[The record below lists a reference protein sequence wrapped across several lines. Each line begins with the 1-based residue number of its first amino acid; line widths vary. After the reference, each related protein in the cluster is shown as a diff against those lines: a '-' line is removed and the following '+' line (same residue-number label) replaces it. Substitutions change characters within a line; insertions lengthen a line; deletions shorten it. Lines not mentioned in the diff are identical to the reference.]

1 MTRRILLIEDEPL
14 TQDIICT
21 LLQGQGYVVDVA
33 ADGFT
38 ALERARSVRYDVALI
53 DYHLP
58 EMDGYTLG
66 RLLREQQ
73 HPGRDDRP
81 VLIGLTADRNG
92 LAARRGSDAV
102 FRAIL
107 PKPIKP
113 ADLFAT
119 VDRVCQDEALNQDA
133 AGDPTASADPP
144 PQPDETRRAAA
155 RLWRSHGLPF
165 LPKAYASPSPTTEQS
180 AALTLCFDLV
190 GAEEAQFII
199 LMERH
204 GINEAVRAAR
214 RGKAMPLPIIA
225 LSADHV
231 DICDGLF
238 RIGDPASWAM
248 LAAKLRGK
256 APAPIALREVAPVEV
271 VAPAIPAGQREPVAS
286 RASLRPELARHA
298 AASDLRA
305 LLLAG
310 VRAPLMSL
318 RRELAASPDTE
329 SVPSRADDLAPKLAA
344 LDSALL
350 VLGTIA
356 DSLNTETD
364 DRTPATAFDPVELA
378 ESSVAMIRDSLP
390 PGSVDLTC
398 RIDAGMPA
406 LLSGVADRLSPVL
419 LTLLDDA
426 CAAPTPVAVTL
437 DLDFDAGAGKLSF
450 RLDRREQAAKPE
462 RDTAVIALLRDL
474 RFATLRRLVVLM
486 DGTLTQTDG
495 QMLLS
500 VPARCVADAPARP
513 RELRAQ
519 EPANVLVVD
528 DGVTN
533 GQVLTL
539 LLTHKGHHVCRV
551 GDAEAALFACR
562 SHDLVIFD
570 LASGAE
576 ARLSSLEAIRHF
588 QAGRPNVPVLV
599 LAHGLSA
606 PDESLLISSEL
617 LQVLPKPFSPN
628 ALDAAIAS
636 VRQKGA
642 KPVRFVVEAIDA
654 RVRDALAQALGEPTV
669 DRLTGQLLAQVEPL
683 VAEPVLSLEGR
694 QRLVEL
700 SGCASVLGLAEI
712 SMHCA
717 SPQDSAAIRSAI
729 GNLRDALHSPTR
741 SAA

>member
-133 AGDPTASADPP
+133 AGDPTASADLP
-144 PQPDETRRAAA
+144 PQPDETRHAAA

-225 LSADHV
+225 LSADHA

-238 RIGDPASWAM
+238 RIDDPASWAM

-256 APAPIALREVAPVEV
+256 APAPVALRESNQNHCNINFFNHLDCFSITIPTIFHTIIHTRGVQSAENFSIGVSNGVFMQQKPFMT
-271 VAPAIPAGQREPVAS
+271 AIWSQPKAVDPGSILPPTIPPTYGAICPIFVPR
-286 RASLRPELARHA
+286 RHF
-298 AASDLRA
+298 
-305 LLLAG
+305 
-310 VRAPLMSL
+310 
-318 RRELAASPDTE
+318 
-329 SVPSRADDLAPKLAA
+329 A
-344 LDSALL
+344 LD
-350 VLGTIA
+350 
-356 DSLNTETD
+356 
-364 DRTPATAFDPVELA
+364 
-378 ESSVAMIRDSLP
+378 
-390 PGSVDLTC
+390 C
-398 RIDAGMPA
+398 
-406 LLSGVADRLSPVL
+406 
-419 LTLLDDA
+419 
-426 CAAPTPVAVTL
+426 
-437 DLDFDAGAGKLSF
+437 
-450 RLDRREQAAKPE
+450 KP
-462 RDTAVIALLRDL
+462 
-474 RFATLRRLVVLM
+474 
-486 DGTLTQTDG
+486 
-495 QMLLS
+495 
-500 VPARCVADAPARP
+500 
-513 RELRAQ
+513 
-519 EPANVLVVD
+519 
-528 DGVTN
+528 
-533 GQVLTL
+533 
-539 LLTHKGHHVCRV
+539 
-551 GDAEAALFACR
+551 
-562 SHDLVIFD
+562 
-570 LASGAE
+570 
-576 ARLSSLEAIRHF
+576 
-588 QAGRPNVPVLV
+588 
-599 LAHGLSA
+599 
-606 PDESLLISSEL
+606 
-617 LQVLPKPFSPN
+617 
-628 ALDAAIAS
+628 
-636 VRQKGA
+636 
-642 KPVRFVVEAIDA
+642 
-654 RVRDALAQALGEPTV
+654 
-669 DRLTGQLLAQVEPL
+669 
-683 VAEPVLSLEGR
+683 
-694 QRLVEL
+694 
-700 SGCASVLGLAEI
+700 
-712 SMHCA
+712 
-717 SPQDSAAIRSAI
+717 
-729 GNLRDALHSPTR
+729 
-741 SAA
+741 